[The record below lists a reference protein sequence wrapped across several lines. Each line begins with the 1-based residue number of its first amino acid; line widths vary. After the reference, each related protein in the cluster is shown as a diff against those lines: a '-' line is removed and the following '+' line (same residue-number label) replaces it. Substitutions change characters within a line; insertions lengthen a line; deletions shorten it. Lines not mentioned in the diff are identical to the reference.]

1 VCGSSA
7 SLYRV
12 RSMRRECSVSLIRRV
27 ALSRGHRKQ
36 TCQITPD
43 PQYTAFCKVWTF
55 TKSQIIN
62 HVTATEK
69 SQLQLQSVSTC
80 LNNQPD
86 EIEIAL
92 GSKSL
97 LKMQN
102 MSQSQH
108 VHVLGL
114 QRPKQPRLVNSL
126 SPIDGEALGAY
137 LAKVQL
143 CSAYGG
149 SQSSKSH
156 LTSNLL
162 RPQSTHILINDTTV
176 PRTCGMHSSANVI
189 IDANV
194 PASRHRGQS
203 LQNLGL
209 SEVKTM

>member
-1 VCGSSA
+1 M

-12 RSMRRECSVSLIRRV
+12 RSMRRECSTSLIRRV
-27 ALSRGHRKQ
+27 ALTRNRHKYAR
-36 TCQITPD
+36 QITLD
-43 PQYTAFCKVWTF
+43 PQYAAFCKMWTF

-62 HVTATEK
+62 HITATGK

-143 CSAYGG
+143 CSAYEG
-149 SQSSKSH
+149 SQRLSSKFQS
-156 LTSNLL
+156 
-162 RPQSTHILINDTTV
+162 QSTHVSMNGTTV
-176 PRTCGMHSSANVI
+176 SGTCGMYSNVI
-189 IDANV
+189 DAGV
-194 PASRHRGQS
+194 TLGGQS
-203 LQNLGL
+203 LSTSGF
-209 SEVKTM
+209 SEEKTL